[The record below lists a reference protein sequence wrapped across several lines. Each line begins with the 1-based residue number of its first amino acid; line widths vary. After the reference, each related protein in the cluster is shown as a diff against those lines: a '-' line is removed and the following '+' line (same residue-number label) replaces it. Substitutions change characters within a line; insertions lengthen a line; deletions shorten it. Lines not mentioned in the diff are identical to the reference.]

1 MLSKLLTQNISFSME
16 RSATTV
22 DDRVAVLTWHWL
34 NKGIIQSE
42 ENDPVTD
49 SETVI
54 FAF

>member
-1 MLSKLLTQNISFSME
+1 ME

-49 SETVI
+49 SETII